1 MRTRT
6 IDQVDQSGR
15 RLRRP
20 QRAGLRTLLAGLLLA
35 LHAGCPGDS
44 GAMTGEDRPDLGAP
58 APDLACVRSPRTH
71 VEILNA
77 CTDAQSVDKR
87 VVLPLLRPDGT
98 LPPLP

>member
-1 MRTRT
+1 MRASKP
-6 IDQVDQSGR
+6 IGR
-15 RLRRP
+15 YGMRLR
-20 QRAGLRTLLAGLLLA
+20 ALRGVLLPALLLA

-44 GAMTGEDRPDLGAP
+44 GAMAGEDRPDLAAP
-58 APDLACVRSPRTH
+58 APDRACVPSPRTH